1 MLKLSNIMKQEQV
14 NHPKHY
20 NSNPAGVECI
30 TVIRHYVCDI
40 ANALKYLWRA
50 GLKTEMGKEDVEKE
64 IEDLRKALW
73 YINDHYDHAVRHTAP
88 MNQEDAHSLFYE
100 QTGILWNLVF
110 RDRPKEIQD
119 AINNLLP
126 VGIIFQGEEYYARD
140 WRDCLKRAHWA
151 INKRIEILKAGNHE

>member
-1 MLKLSNIMKQEQV
+1 MAQEQV
-14 NHPKHY
+14 NHPTHY

-73 YINDHYDHAVRHTAP
+73 YINDYWDNAVTSGSELAGDYEFERIFRRQIGLHP
-88 MNQEDAHSLFYE
+88 LF
-100 QTGILWNLVF
+100 VF
-110 RDRPKEIQD
+110 RGFHDDI
-119 AINNLLP
+119 ATAVAYLLP
-126 VGIIFQGEEYYARD
+126 VGFVHRGEVIHVRI
-140 WRDCLKRAHWA
+140 WRECLEEAIKA
-151 INKRIEILKAGNHE
+151 INRRIEILKAKTNHE

>member
-1 MLKLSNIMKQEQV
+1 MAQEQV
-14 NHPKHY
+14 NHPIHY

-73 YINDHYDHAVRHTAP
+73 YINDYWDNAVADDLIVGDYEFEGIFRRQIGLHP
-88 MNQEDAHSLFYE
+88 LF
-100 QTGILWNLVF
+100 VF
-110 RDRPKEIQD
+110 RGYHDNIAT
-119 AINNLLP
+119 AITYLLP
-126 VGIIFQGEEYYARD
+126 VGFISRGEVIHARK
-140 WRDCLKRAHWA
+140 WRKYLEEAIKA
-151 INKRIEILKAGNHE
+151 INRRIEIIKAGNHE